1 MDAYPA
7 MNRWAIFKRPL
18 RGVLFVI
25 SKPALLYSLTS
36 QQELKMRVKL
46 DDVVEA
52 LDSATEELTYYL
64 DKRTA
69 EIVLI
74 TDEDIQAAEDDELIS
89 EYSDWQRDSILK
101 AREVLGE
108 SEQFIPL
115 PDQFEIHEYKIM
127 EDFCRDFED
136 QQVGKELLR
145 LVKGSGAFR
154 RFKNAIN
161 EMGVNKAWYAFKQR
175 ELEKIAI
182 EWLEEN
188 EIPYSRED
196 AVDVSDASM

>member
-1 MDAYPA
+1 
-7 MNRWAIFKRPL
+7 
-18 RGVLFVI
+18 
-25 SKPALLYSLTS
+25 
-36 QQELKMRVKL
+36 MRVKL
-46 DDVVEA
+46 DNVVEA
-52 LDSATEELTYYL
+52 LDSAMEELTYYL

-69 EIVLI
+69 EIVLV

-188 EIPYSRED
+188 EIPYSRDETI
-196 AVDVSDASM
+196 DASQETM